1 MRKIKSFKNNT
12 EGAESS
18 SCDFCASAPSPCAS
32 PKPSHIAQQLAHLSV
47 LAIVNQGLARF

>member
-1 MRKIKSFKNNT
+1 MRKNESFKNNT